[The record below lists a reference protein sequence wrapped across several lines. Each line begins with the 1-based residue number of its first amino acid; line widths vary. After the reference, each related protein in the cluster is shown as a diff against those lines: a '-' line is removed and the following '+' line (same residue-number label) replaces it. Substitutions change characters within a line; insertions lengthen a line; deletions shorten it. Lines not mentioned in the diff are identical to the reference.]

1 MAKQIKPDETGV
13 DPQDYY
19 VQMKRNEETFKRL
32 ARNIR
37 PEWYVLIDLLEVTG
51 INPLI
56 LLKVMRQLV
65 NLASGTGYGTV
76 TISMENKV
84 ATFVRGEESDKLGVE
99 VLTPPNNPLA

>member
-1 MAKQIKPDETGV
+1 MAKQIKPDETGS

-37 PEWYVLIDLLEVTG
+37 PEWYVLIDLLEKTRV
-51 INPLI
+51 NPMI

-65 NLASGTGYGTV
+65 NLASGTGYGAV
-76 TISMENKV
+76 TISVENGIC
-84 ATFVRGEESDKLGVE
+84 TFCRGEESDKISE
-99 VLTPPNNPLA
+99 SVLLPVQT

>member
-1 MAKQIKPDETGV
+1 MAKQTKDEV
-13 DPQDYY
+13 AAQDYY
-19 VQMKRNEETFKRL
+19 EQMHRNEETFKRL

-84 ATFVRGEESDKLGVE
+84 ATFVRGEESDKLGENVI
-99 VLTPPNNPLA
+99 LPINKNSPPA